1 MLMMQSSVPC
11 KSTTTKK
18 MLSEQQWLCEN
29 ICLCTLE
36 YSDSNK
42 KHHLGESRSIKINC
56 VFAFLRVLYIRTGI
70 VRGNMPHY
78 TFLLESWATFR
89 NYTVKI
95 HGIIK
100 PPIEADISRLR

>member
-1 MLMMQSSVPC
+1 
-11 KSTTTKK
+11 

-56 VFAFLRVLYIRTGI
+56 VFARVVHTYGNCPGQYATLYFSARVVG
-70 VRGNMPHY
+70 
-78 TFLLESWATFR
+78 
-89 NYTVKI
+89 
-95 HGIIK
+95 
-100 PPIEADISRLR
+100 DIPQLYSEDTWYYQTSN